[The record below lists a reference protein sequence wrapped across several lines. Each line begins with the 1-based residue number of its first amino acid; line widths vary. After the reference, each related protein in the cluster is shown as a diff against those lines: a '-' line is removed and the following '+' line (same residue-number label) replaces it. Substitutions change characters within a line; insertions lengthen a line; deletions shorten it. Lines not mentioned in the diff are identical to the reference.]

1 MSVPSRKRLKM
12 GVYRYVDPNRFL
24 IGLPARDIVD
34 GEEVDPDLLRL
45 GLESGIYRRE
55 AEDESGADRLHE

>member
-1 MSVPSRKRLKM
+1 M

-24 IGLPARDIVD
+24 IGLPARDIVE

-45 GLESGIYRRE
+45 GLELGIYRRE
-55 AEDESGADRLHE
+55 TEDESGSDRLHE